1 MEELKISEL
10 SNNELKLK
18 MKLYEEEYENI
29 KNKINSYVIR
39 MNELDNLFINVK
51 KELTKRNVRW

>member
-1 MEELKISEL
+1 MEELKLSEL